1 MKYLLLFVGLALAFF
16 GFTYWMKYFKIR
28 KTSVKAVGRVIDS
41 RKVEASA
48 KMPSG
53 WAAVAEYEVGGKKV
67 RGVSVIPMA
76 QKYAN
81 GYRIELLWNKEK
93 PLTFIP
99 TAFTR
104 AMQIYGLLLPIG
116 MAMAVWGITMFF

>member
-16 GFTYWMKYFKIR
+16 GFTYWMKYLKIR

-116 MAMAVWGITMFF
+116 LALAVWGITMFF